1 MSAGRRQKRTDMT
14 RRGHRRIAH
23 RQRSKRR
30 LLAASIARAEERT
43 VEAVEMPETGCDQQV
58 TGERRALAA

>member
-1 MSAGRRQKRTDMT
+1 MT

-30 LLAASIARAEERT
+30 LLAALVARAEEST
-43 VEAVEMPETGCDQQV
+43 VEAVEMPETCCDQQV